1 MDRDLL
7 RASIEKNTAFSFA
20 RAGGKGGQNVNKV
33 NTKVHAELPVC
44 AIEGLNEAELNAL
57 KAKCTVNAE
66 GALFI
71 DVQDERTQ
79 ERNRQIALMRLE
91 EKIAAAARVQKKRKK
106 TRPSRQSN
114 ERRLASK
121 KLRSLVK
128 IQRSAARR

>member
-7 RASIEKNTAFSFA
+7 RGSIEKNTTFSFS
-20 RAGGKGGQNVNKV
+20 RSSGKGGQNVNKV
-33 NTKVHAELPVC
+33 NTKVHAELPVS
-44 AIEGLNEAELNAL
+44 ALEGLSEAEINAL
-57 KAKCTVNAE
+57 KAKCAVNAE

-91 EKIAAAARVQKKRKK
+91 KKIALCARVQKKRKK

-114 ERRLASK
+114 ERRLTSK

-128 IQRSAARR
+128 LQRSSARR